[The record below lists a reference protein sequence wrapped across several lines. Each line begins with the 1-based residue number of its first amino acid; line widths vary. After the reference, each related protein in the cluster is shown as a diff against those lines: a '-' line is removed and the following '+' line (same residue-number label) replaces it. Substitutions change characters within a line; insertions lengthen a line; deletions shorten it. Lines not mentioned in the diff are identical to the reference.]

1 MAPHLTHVYFV
12 QLWLPEQYVC
22 NTALTVAS
30 PVQCRHSGQ
39 SCHKDAAAQFTAI
52 HRLLI
57 QSVCSAN
64 QISQLREH
72 VAAGLCVLSQAHAWS
87 CSEDELLD
95 LYPRVS

>member
-1 MAPHLTHVYFV
+1 M
-12 QLWLPEQYVC
+12 
-22 NTALTVAS
+22 AS
-30 PVQCRHSGQ
+30 PVLYRHSGQ

-52 HRLLI
+52 HQLLI

-72 VAAGLCVLSQAHAWS
+72 VAAGLCVLYQAHVSRATWG

-95 LYPRVS
+95 LCDIRVEFFNDAV